1 MEAIAPEDSVRNRA
15 NALSDRGNWV
25 SLQCANPAESRW
37 YTYAIFVSIR
47 SGSTQRLVLNPEKP
61 RSDNVEATIWPHGGD
76 LISMTKHTLFTL
88 GSSAIALTAAALAA
102 PAFAQEAAPQAATA
116 DAPAADDGAIVVT
129 GYRASLNASASIK
142 RTAPTIVEALS
153 AEDIGKLPDV
163 SIADS
168 LARLP
173 GVTSQRLE
181 GRDQRLSI
189 RGLGP
194 DFGTTLLNGREQVT
208 VGDNRGVEYDQYP
221 AEFFKNVV
229 VYKAPTPSLV
239 AAGIAGTVDLRMLR
253 PLAQKDR
260 IISLQLRG
268 QMNGQKKLNP
278 DGTRFGYRA
287 SAAYVDKFAND
298 TFGIAIGLSATSAPS
313 QNERYNAWGFPTL
326 SQTGASVPVKTGPND
341 LILGGAKPYVQ
352 SNKLERYGAVAT
364 LEYEPSDSFH
374 STLDVLYSKF
384 KETQILRGIEFPLG
398 WGDGGTVATGLKAT
412 NGFVTEA
419 TFTGVHAVQRND
431 RNKRDAD
438 NFSIGWN
445 NQLKLSDKIHLN
457 LDAAYSQAK
466 RTDDLLET
474 YTGTGYGLSG
484 PGDTIKIS
492 ANQDGTFN
500 IVPTLNYADS
510 KVFGLTDPRG
520 WGYNG
525 TKAVVQAGFLN
536 RPKFK
541 DELLSLRADLDG
553 AIEGAG
559 PIAGWQIGGNYSR
572 RKKTSA
578 FTSFFLCPK
587 GAGSNC
593 SVDSGTTKFAA
604 IPQEAIIGTVPLAY
618 LGVPQML
625 ALNPTYLVNNS
636 LDSVYDNRPVSLVRD
651 NTVTEKVFTAYGM
664 VKLDGDVG
672 GKKLTGSIGVQAVYT
687 DQSSRGSIS
696 RFDSTTGSVLVVPA
710 TGGDK
715 FWRVLPSANFAL
727 EVANSTFVKLAGSL
741 SMVRPRLDQERVN
754 QELSFD
760 FSNIDANDP
769 NRPFFTSKGGNA
781 RLRPYKSANVDL
793 SVEHYFPKG
802 GYVSLAGY
810 YKRLTDFVNPQDN
823 TAYDFADVAAALPP
837 EIRSRLKTTIGSV
850 GQPNNLGSGS
860 LKGVELTLSLPFSLV
875 TPALDGFGFYGSGS
889 YTDSKIT
896 YASNPTSPITLP
908 GLSDWVGNA
917 SVYYEKHGLQVR
929 ASYRYRSKFLAEV
942 AGLSANPEYRAA
954 RAEGILDAQIGYDF
968 QPGSAL
974 EGLSILFQARNLT
987 DRPFATYQENDPRRA
1002 IDYQRYGRDFY
1013 VAVSYKF

>member
-1 MEAIAPEDSVRNRA
+1 MAKLTLSAVR
-15 NALSDRGNWV
+15 
-25 SLQCANPAESRW
+25 
-37 YTYAIFVSIR
+37 
-47 SGSTQRLVLNPEKP
+47 
-61 RSDNVEATIWPHGGD
+61 
-76 LISMTKHTLFTL
+76 L
-88 GSSAIALTAAALAA
+88 GSSAIALTAAALATT
-102 PAFAQEAAPQAATA
+102 AFAQEAAPQTAQAAA
-116 DAPAADDGAIVVT
+116 DAPAEEGAIVVT

-142 RTAPTIVEALS
+142 RGAPTIVEALS

-260 IISLQLRG
+260 IIALQLRG

-278 DGTRFGYRA
+278 DGSRYGYRA
-287 SAAYVDKFAND
+287 SAAYVDKFADD
-298 TFGIAIGLSATSAPS
+298 TFGIAIGVSATDAPS
-313 QNERYNAWGFPTL
+313 QNERYNAWGFPN
-326 SQTGASVPVKTGPND
+326 SGSAGGA
-341 LILGGAKPYVQ
+341 LLLGGAKPYVQ
-352 SNKLERYGAVAT
+352 SNKLQRYGAVAT
-364 LEYEPSDSFH
+364 LEYQPNENFH
-374 STLDVLYSKF
+374 STLDVLYSHF
-384 KETQILRGIEFPLG
+384 KETQILRGIEFPIAPD
-398 WGDGGTVATGLKAT
+398 WGSGATVQPGFKVSSGL
-412 NGFVTEA
+412 VTEA
-419 TFTGVHAVQRND
+419 TVTGVHAVQRND
-431 RNKRDAD
+431 RNKREAD

-445 NQLKLSDKIHLN
+445 NVIGLSDTMHLT
-457 LDAAYSQAK
+457 LDAAYSSAK

-474 YTGTGYGLSG
+474 YTGTGYGTAG
-484 PGDTIKIS
+484 AADTLKIS
-492 ANQDGTFN
+492 ANPNGTFD
-500 IVPTLNYADS
+500 IVPTLNYADKS
-510 KVFGLTDPRG
+510 LFGLTDPRG

-541 DELLSLRADLDG
+541 DDLLSLRADLDG
-553 AIEGAG
+553 TIEGAG
-559 PIAGWQIGGNYSR
+559 PIAGWQVGGNFSR

-587 GAGSNC
+587 GPGSNC
-593 SVDSGTTKFAA
+593 SVESGTTKFAP
-604 IPQEAIIGTVPLAY
+604 IPDQAIIGSVPLAY
-618 LGVPQML
+618 LGVPKML
-625 ALNPTYLVNNS
+625 ALDPVYLVNNS
-636 LDSVYDNRPVSLVRD
+636 LASVYDNRPVSLVRD
-651 NTVTEKVFTAYGM
+651 NTVTEKVWTAYAM
-664 VKLDGDVG
+664 LKLDGDVG
-672 GKKLTGSIGVQAVYT
+672 GKKLTGSIGVQAVHT
-687 DQSSRGSIS
+687 DQSSTGSIS
-696 RFDSTTGSVLVVPA
+696 NFDSATGTVLVVPA

-715 FWRVLPSANFAL
+715 YWRVLPSANFAL
-727 EVANSTFVKLAGSL
+727 EVANATYVKLAGSL

-754 QELSFD
+754 QELNFN
-760 FSNIDANDP
+760 FQNIGSNDP
-769 NRPFFTSKGGNA
+769 TRPFFQSNGGNA
-781 RLRPYKSANVDL
+781 QLRPYRATNVDV

-810 YKRLTDFVNPQDN
+810 YKKLTDFVNPQRN
-823 TAYDFADVAAALPP
+823 LPFDFATVAASLPAV
-837 EIRSRLKTTIGSV
+837 IRNQLKTTV
-850 GQPNNLGSGS
+850 GVVSQPLNDGGGS
-860 LKGVELTLSLPFSLV
+860 LKGAEFTLSLPFSLL
-875 TPALDGFGFYGSGS
+875 TPSLDGFGFYGSGS
-889 YTDSKIT
+889 YTDSTIRLN
-896 YASNPTSPITLP
+896 SDPTNPITLP

-917 SVYYEKHGLQVR
+917 SVYYEKHGLQLR
-929 ASYRYRSKFLAEV
+929 ASYRYRAKFLAEV
-942 AGLSANPEYRAA
+942 AGLSANPTYRTAK
-954 RAEGILDAQIGYDF
+954 AEGILDAQIGYDF

-987 DRPFATYQENDPRRA
+987 DRPFITYQNNDTRQV

-1013 VAVSYKF
+1013 IGLSYKF